1 MLNKLKLSIFSL
13 LIVLSNQTLDG
24 KENDSKILVVGGTGR
39 IGSEIVKVL
48 SENQFDVTVMSRSK
62 TSRVSLEEFPVHYV
76 TGDVL
81 IEDHV
86 ADVFNKQNYDV
97 VINAI
102 AKVDDDKNPH
112 AIGQENLNRWSK
124 KTGVSHFILIGS
136 VGAGSEQSNLVT
148 DRAWSMWKDILQQK
162 GIAEK
167 SLMNSGINYTV
178 IRTGIIIY
186 DDTPATGNAVLS
198 NNEDIVGL
206 VTRKDLA
213 RLTVDCIM
221 KSRCK
226 NKVFHAL
233 DESLMK
239 KNGN

>member
-62 TSRVSLEEFPVHYV
+62 TSRISLEEYPVHYV

-112 AIGQENLNRWSK
+112 GIGQENLNRWSK

-148 DRAWSMWKDILQQK
+148 DRAWSMWKDILQKK
-162 GIAEK
+162 GIAER

>member
-39 IGSEIVKVL
+39 VGSEIVKVL
-48 SENQFDVTVMSRSK
+48 SKNQFDVTVMSRSK
-62 TSRVSLEEFPVHYV
+62 TSRISLEEFPVHYV
-76 TGDVL
+76 KGDVL

-102 AKVDDDKNPH
+102 AKVADDKNPH
-112 AIGQENLNRWSK
+112 AI
-124 KTGVSHFILIGS
+124 
-136 VGAGSEQSNLVT
+136 
-148 DRAWSMWKDILQQK
+148 
-162 GIAEK
+162 
-167 SLMNSGINYTV
+167 MNSGINYTV

-186 DDTPATGNAVLS
+186 DDTPATGNAILS
-198 NNEDIVGL
+198 SNEDIVGL

-213 RLTVDCIM
+213 RLTVGCIM

>member
-1 MLNKLKLSIFSL
+1 
-13 LIVLSNQTLDG
+13 
-24 KENDSKILVVGGTGR
+24 
-39 IGSEIVKVL
+39 
-48 SENQFDVTVMSRSK
+48 
-62 TSRVSLEEFPVHYV
+62 
-76 TGDVL
+76 
-81 IEDHV
+81 
-86 ADVFNKQNYDV
+86 
-97 VINAI
+97 
-102 AKVDDDKNPH
+102 
-112 AIGQENLNRWSK
+112 
-124 KTGVSHFILIGS
+124 
-136 VGAGSEQSNLVT
+136 
-148 DRAWSMWKDILQQK
+148 MWKDILQQK

-186 DDTPATGNAVLS
+186 DDTPATGNAILS
-198 NNEDIVGL
+198 SNEDIVGL

-213 RLTVDCIM
+213 RLTVGCIM